1 MANEWEV
8 RGVPR
13 ALAVDMWWLASVTDA
28 PADPTERCLSW
39 QIDRPGGRAAALVAL
54 VALADLL
61 FYGHSPGLSLVLFA
75 GAVLAAVMALS
86 SSGDRLRP
94 ALLLLVAALPV
105 VEYVQALSIA
115 FLGAG
120 LLASLVWVTGGKGA
134 MGRRG
139 LQLLE
144 ELPLR
149 GVLDGVQLGLDLA
162 ESDLVQNHRQHLKA
176 WAFPLGG
183 ALILTALLLQANPVL
198 HQAVSR
204 LLSFDAEGVTRLVF
218 WLGAALMIWPLIAP
232 ARAASAPTAIAA
244 LRLPGPSAASVARGL
259 VLFNAILAVQ
269 TLLDGAYL
277 WGGASLPEGMTAA
290 EYAHRGAYPLLV
302 TALLAGGFA
311 LAARP
316 FAREDRRLRWLL
328 LLWLGQNMVLTVSAL
343 LRLDLYVQEFGLTYL
358 RLYAAIWMV
367 LVAAGL
373 GLTAWQ
379 VWRDLAN
386 RWLLLRMVGMGL
398 GVLYLACFVNFAAI
412 IATENL
418 SRKEID
424 GTYVCSLG
432 PTAAA
437 AIAASDRKVRVAYQD
452 SGMTCRA
459 NGPRIDGW
467 RDWGFREW
475 RVLRYLEAMPV
486 SERP

>member
-1 MANEWEV
+1 
-8 RGVPR
+8 
-13 ALAVDMWWLASVTDA
+13 MWWLASVTDA
-28 PADPTERCLSW
+28 PADPTERRLSW
-39 QIDRPGGRAAALVAL
+39 QTDRAGGRAAALVAL

-61 FYGHSPGLSLVLFA
+61 FYGHAFGLSLALFA
-75 GAVLAAVMALS
+75 GAVLAAAMALS
-86 SSGDRLRP
+86 PSGDRLRP
-94 ALLLLVAALPV
+94 ALLLLVAALPA

-139 LQLLE
+139 LRLLE

-183 ALILTALLLQANPVL
+183 ALILTALLIQANPVL
-198 HQAVSR
+198 DQVASR
-204 LLSFDAEGVTRLVF
+204 LLSFDPQGGKDLTRLVF

-232 ARAASAPTAIAA
+232 ARTASAPTAIAA
-244 LRLPGPSAASVARGL
+244 LRLPGPSAASVRRGL

-269 TLLDGAYL
+269 TLLDAVYL
-277 WGGASLPEGMTAA
+277 WGRASLPEGMTAA

-398 GVLYLACFVNFAAI
+398 GVLYLASFVNFAAI

-437 AIAASDRKVRVAYQD
+437 AIAALDRNVRVASED
-452 SGMTCRA
+452 GGVACRA
-459 NGPRIDGW
+459 KGPRIDGW